1 MTAPTDSV
9 APLRTDRHFHV
20 GVRGDA
26 HPEWGRIS
34 ERTRAMWP
42 SYDIF
47 LLFAGVKK
55 DYDTDAGL
63 ESRIKTIITT
73 SSIDRVVCLA
83 LDHVYDPDGTPRP
96 DRSDFWVANEYVL
109 HVQREVGPKVLLG
122 ASVHPFRQDFQDRYA
137 NAWTR
142 ERSC

>member
-9 APLRTDRHFHV
+9 APLRTDMHFHV

-34 ERTRAMWP
+34 ERMRAMWP
-42 SYDIF
+42 SYDTF

-55 DYDTDAGL
+55 DHDTDTGL

-96 DRSDFWVANEYVL
+96 IWALAYKPTRPTRRS
-109 HVQREVGPKVLLG
+109 REEP
-122 ASVHPFRQDFQDRYA
+122 
-137 NAWTR
+137 
-142 ERSC
+142 